1 MKRKARTRNPIP
13 SFAFVVDGE
22 TEIWYLQM
30 LKHNEQKI
38 RLSIKPEI
46 PQKKELNDQYELVCK
61 LANSE
66 YHLVFWIVDL
76 DTIIKESREVVPG
89 VKTPLTNF
97 DEMRSNLFDEFQN
110 VMVIVNNP
118 CLEFWFLLHF
128 VPTSRYYRRCSD
140 VIRTLKKHLSGYEK
154 TEKFFKKRDNDIY
167 LRLKPYLHNAIKNA
181 AALDPFDRENPERA
195 ICEMHKLFMC
205 EELKPCLKNELS

>member
-1 MKRKARTRNPIP
+1 MKRKARTRNSIP

-30 LKHNEQKI
+30 LKHN
-38 RLSIKPEI
+38 
-46 PQKKELNDQYELVCK
+46 
-61 LANSE
+61 
-66 YHLVFWIVDL
+66 
-76 DTIIKESREVVPG
+76 
-89 VKTPLTNF
+89 
-97 DEMRSNLFDEFQN
+97 
-110 VMVIVNNP
+110 
-118 CLEFWFLLHF
+118 
-128 VPTSRYYRRCSD
+128 
-140 VIRTLKKHLSGYEK
+140 SGYEK